1 MIKKIDK
8 DLPEKYKDCSYLFFK
23 AITKY
28 FEPTTKEKENIN
40 FFFLRINEIFQLR
53 AL

>member
-1 MIKKIDK
+1 MINKIDK
-8 DLPEKYKDCSYLFFK
+8 TSMKSVKIILTFFK

-28 FEPTTKEKENIN
+28 FEPTTKERENIN
-40 FFFLRINEIFQLR
+40 YFFRINEIFQLR